1 MAKTQVIKLDAAKP
15 DFAKVRE
22 AAELVD
28 AGGLVAF
35 PTETVYGIACRVD
48 PESLSRLDKL
58 KGRSPDKYYTV
69 HIAEKEDVKKY
80 VPAVGLRA
88 EKLMKS
94 AWPGPLTIVFNLADH
109 DARGQG
115 YGLDK
120 GLLECLYKG
129 NSIGLRCPDHPVAT
143 HLLKAAKSLVVA
155 PSANVTGQA
164 PATEAKQ
171 VLAQFAG
178 QIDLLLDAG
187 PCRYKKSSTV
197 VKIGK
202 KGLEVLRPGVYSK
215 EDLEA
220 ISEVKFLFVCTGN
233 SCRSPMAE
241 GIFRKYLAEKL
252 QCRVDELKQMGYKT
266 VSAGVIETAGFP
278 ASTEAIAACAA
289 KGIDIRSHRSRT
301 LSRELI
307 RECDFIFAMAQMHVE
322 RICALEPEAGK
333 RCVLLADSDVADPIG
348 QPQQV
353 YNRCA
358 NQIEEAVNN
367 RIAELLI

>member
-35 PTETVYGIACRVD
+35 PTETVYGIACRVE

-69 HIAEKEDVKKY
+69 HIAEKEEVRKY

-88 EKLMKS
+88 EKLMKN
-94 AWPGPLTIVFNLADH
+94 AWPGPLTIIFNLDDQ
-109 DARGQG
+109 DAQGQR
-115 YGLDK
+115 YALDK

-129 NSIGLRCPDHPVAT
+129 NSIGLRCPDHPVAVQ
-143 HLLKAAKSLVVA
+143 LLKAAKSAVVA

-164 PATEAKQ
+164 PATDAEQ
-171 VLAQFAG
+171 VLAQFAS

-187 PCRYKKSSTV
+187 PCKYKKSSTV

-202 KGLEVLRPGVYSK
+202 KGLEVLRSGVYSK
-215 EDLEA
+215 EELEA
-220 ISEVKFLFVCTGN
+220 ISQVKFLFVCTGN

-241 GIFRKYLAEKL
+241 GMFRKYLAEKL
-252 QCRVDELKQMGYKT
+252 QCRVDQSDQMGYKT

-289 KGIDIRSHRSRT
+289 KGIDIRSHKSRT

-307 RECDFIFAMAQMHVE
+307 RECDFIFAMAQMHLE
-322 RICALEPEAGK
+322 RICALEPEAAN

-353 YNRCA
+353 YNCCA
-358 NQIEEAVNN
+358 NQIEKAVNK
-367 RIAELLI
+367 RIAELVI